1 MIVETIIVNVDLWL
15 LLMWLCQSVINYHA
29 EKRWFRALSCHIYG
43 SRCLSFTFYLIF
55 LLKVW
60 SCCCC
65 VPRMMWKYL
74 LADYLVHYTTCNVNR
89 TAAPAGLSVCLRVVT
104 VLGVG
109 YQGGPPLPTLAHRP
123 DLSGPG
129 QLSRPGHL
137 HHRHGLEWHHPIQ
150 HCPAEL

>member
-1 MIVETIIVNVDLWL
+1 MIATHVIVSE
-15 LLMWLCQSVINYHA
+15 CHQ
-29 EKRWFRALSCHIYG
+29 LSCRKEMVSGIVMSYLWVKMLVIYI
-43 SRCLSFTFYLIF
+43 LFNF